1 MLSAT
6 DLKTGK
12 IYKEDNKPLLVVKY
26 THVKTARGGATIK
39 VKTKNILTGEVLEK
53 SYNSSASLEEA
64 DVMRKNAQYLY
75 KTQNVFVFMDPVS
88 YEQFELSADLL
99 EGTSE
104 YLKDGDVVQMLFF
117 EGNPVSVDL
126 PNSVIFEV
134 VYTEPG
140 YKGNTVSNVL
150 KDARAANGAVF
161 KVPTFIKIGDK
172 IKIDTRTGE
181 YISKA

>member
-12 IYKEDNKPLLVVKY
+12 IYKENNKPLLVVKY

-75 KTQNVFVFMDPVS
+75 KTQNAFVFMDPVS

-117 EGNPVSVDL
+117 E
-126 PNSVIFEV
+126 
-134 VYTEPG
+134 
-140 YKGNTVSNVL
+140 
-150 KDARAANGAVF
+150 
-161 KVPTFIKIGDK
+161 
-172 IKIDTRTGE
+172 
-181 YISKA
+181 